1 MRARAFVRDEDRAFV
16 FDCGSYCEL
25 HLSDKDFVVMGVP
38 CIEYD
43 DSGDELNERD
53 LTIAEESESLLE
65 QGFTE
70 VPYTVENHNAW
81 LKKVGMI

>member
-38 CIEYD
+38 CIECD
-43 DSGDELNERD
+43 DTEDGLAERD

>member
-1 MRARAFVRDEDRAFV
+1 MGARAFVRDEDRAFV
-16 FDCGSYCEL
+16 FDCGNYCEL

-38 CIEYD
+38 CIED
-43 DSGDELNERD
+43 DSGDEFIERD